1 MLSDSITE
9 AAWQIIPVDDSS
21 WKEGMP
27 VHVAKY
33 LDEVVRVVVSS

>member
-9 AAWQIIPVDDSS
+9 VGKLFQSGDDSS

>member
-9 AAWQIIPVDDSS
+9 VAIIPVDDSS
-21 WKEGMP
+21 WKEGIP
-27 VHVAKY
+27 VYVAKY